1 MRTLVRVE
9 NIVRVRPI
17 LGADK
22 IELAQVGGWNVIVKK
37 DEFKVGDKC
46 VFFEVDSFLPLR
58 DEWVFL
64 KNVTMFNKQQ
74 GIRIKTMKMRGALSQ
89 GLIMPLSLLN
99 ISEDTEVGTNLTDIL
114 GVVKYEVVDTGD
126 FKPCTTSGDNKSNK
140 YPSFL
145 PKTEQPRIQNLTEW
159 FDRYSEEVFEETLK
173 LDGSSMSVST
183 VRQPIQLTRWEKV
196 KNWFGANIPD
206 HEHVNLVCSRNVLLE
221 RPLTNDVTQM
231 NNYWRAFYKFGLDRI
246 PAGFCVQ
253 GELLAPNIQRNH
265 EKVRSVEFYV
275 FDVFDITRQEY
286 LSPTMRKTFLD
297 LYLEGVYYAPVIA
310 HRMKALYLGLEGLL
324 ERVKG
329 ESMNKGVISEGR
341 VYKSVLNPEIHF
353 KVINN
358 DYLLKEK

>member
-1 MRTLVRVE
+1 MRKLARVE
-9 NIVRVRPI
+9 TIVGLKPI
-17 LGADK
+17 LGADR
-22 IELAQVGGWNVIVKK
+22 IELALVGGWSVIVKK
-37 DEFKVGDKC
+37 GEFTKDDKC

-58 DEWVFL
+58 DEWDFL
-64 KNVTMFNKQQ
+64 KNVTTFNKNQ
-74 GIRIKTMKMRGALSQ
+74 GIRIKTMKMRGVLSQ
-89 GLIMPLSLLN
+89 GLIMPLHILG
-99 ISEDTEVGTNLTDIL
+99 IDEDIEIGADLTEIL

-126 FKPCTTSGDNKSNK
+126 FKSCTTSGDNKSNK

-183 VRQPIQLTRWEKV
+183 VRQPIPLTRWEKV

-206 HEHVNLVCSRNVLLE
+206 HEYVNLVCSRNVLLE
-221 RPLTNDVTQM
+221 KPLTNDVTQM

-246 PAGFCVQ
+246 PTGFCVQ
-253 GELLAPNIQRNH
+253 GELLAPNIQSNH
-265 EKVRSVEFYV
+265 EKVSSVEFYV

-286 LSPTMRKTFLD
+286 LSPTRRKTFLD

-310 HRMKALYLGLEGLL
+310 HRMKALYLGLGGLL

>member
-1 MRTLVRVE
+1 MRKLVRVDIIRGL
-9 NIVRVRPI
+9 NPI

-22 IELAQVGGWNVIVKK
+22 IELATVEGWKVIVKK

-58 DEWVFL
+58 DEWSFL
-64 KNVTMFNKQQ
+64 KNVTMFDKQH
-74 GIRIKTMKMRGALSQ
+74 GIRIKTMKMRGVLSQ

-99 ISEDTEVGTNLTDIL
+99 ISQDTEVGTNLTDVL
-114 GVVKYEVVDTGD
+114 GVVKYEVLDSGD
-126 FKPCTTSGDNKSNK
+126 FKSINNKTEK

-145 PKTEQPRIQNLTEW
+145 PKTGQPRIQNATEW

-173 LDGSSMSVST
+173 LDGSSMSVAGILE
-183 VRQPIQLTRWEKV
+183 PIQLTRLEKI
-196 KNWFGANIPD
+196 KNFFGANIPTTKY
-206 HEHVNLVCSRNVLLE
+206 VSLVCSRNVLLE
-221 RPLTNDVTQM
+221 RPISNDVTQM

-253 GELLAPNIQRNH
+253 GELLAPNIQCNH
-265 EKVRSVEFYV
+265 EKVKSVEFYV
-275 FDVFDITRQEY
+275 FDVFDITKQEY
-286 LSPTMRKTFLD
+286 LTPTMRKTFLD
-297 LYLEGVYYAPVIA
+297 LYLEGVYYAPVVASKI
-310 HRMKALYLGLEGLL
+310 KALELGLDGLL

-329 ESMNKGVISEGR
+329 ESMNKGVVSEGR
-341 VYKSVLNPEIHF
+341 VYKSILNPEIHF

>member
-1 MRTLVRVE
+1 MRKLVRVD
-9 NIVRVRPI
+9 IIKDIKPI
-17 LGADK
+17 LKADRL
-22 IELAQVGGWNVIVKK
+22 ELATVEGWKVIVKK

-46 VFFEVDSFLPLR
+46 VFFEIDSFLPLR
-58 DEWVFL
+58 DEWNFL

-89 GLIMPLSLLN
+89 GLILPLSLLN

-114 GVVKYEVVDTGD
+114 GVVKYEVLDSGD
-126 FKPCTTSGDNKSNK
+126 FKSINNKEEK

-145 PKTEQPRIQNLTEW
+145 PKTEQPMIQNLTEW
-159 FDRYSEEVFEETLK
+159 FDWYSEEVFEETLK
-173 LDGSSMSVST
+173 LDGSSMSVAGILE
-183 VRQPIQLTRWEKV
+183 PIQLTRLEKI
-196 KNWFGANIPD
+196 KNFFGANIPTTKY
-206 HEHVNLVCSRNVLLE
+206 VSLVCTNKTLLE

-265 EKVRSVEFYV
+265 EKVKSVEFYI

-297 LYLEGVYYAPVIA
+297 LYLEGVYYVPVVASRI
-310 HRMKALYLGLEGLL
+310 RALDLGLDGLL
-324 ERVKG
+324 ERAKG
-329 ESMNKGVISEGR
+329 ESMNKGVVSEGR
-341 VYKSVLNPEIHF
+341 VYKSVLSPEIHF